1 MKKFYLAII
10 AFLLVITT
18 ILLNVPIKKANNKNT
33 EENSKVKK
41 YPYYKKEYKKRYKT
55 YQLLNPNLKFEKVII
70 KVNIGL
76 DQKPYTNTKP
86 ADKLNK
92 TNILVNKY
100 RSLNPEYTPN
110 NLVDLDPSYSRNGM
124 KLVKCAKDML
134 EIMVHEARKEGYDIR
149 VMSSYRSYQ
158 YQEKL
163 YNDYVAVDGKEE
175 ADAYSA
181 RPGFS
186 EHQTGLAVDI
196 DNNLLPYTSFEQ
208 TKTYTWMINN
218 CYKYGFILRYPKDKE
233 EITGYNYESWHY
245 RYVGKDIAKYIH
257 THNITFDE
265 YYIKFIDK
273 N

>member
-10 AFLLVITT
+10 VFLLVITP
-18 ILLNVPIKKANNKNT
+18 ILLNVPVKKANNKNI

-86 ADKLNK
+86 ADKLNE

-163 YNDYVAVDGKEE
+163 
-175 ADAYSA
+175 
-181 RPGFS
+181 
-186 EHQTGLAVDI
+186 
-196 DNNLLPYTSFEQ
+196 LL
-208 TKTYTWMINN
+208 KAI
-218 CYKYGFILRYPKDKE
+218 
-233 EITGYNYESWHY
+233 
-245 RYVGKDIAKYIH
+245 
-257 THNITFDE
+257 
-265 YYIKFIDK
+265 
-273 N
+273 

>member
-10 AFLLVITT
+10 VFLLVITP
-18 ILLNVPIKKANNKNT
+18 ILLNVPVKKANNKNI

-124 KLVKCAKDML
+124 KLVKFAKDML
-134 EIMVHEARKEGYDIR
+134 EIMVHDAKKEGYDIR

-175 ADAYSA
+175 ADTYSA

-186 EHQTGLAVDI
+186 EHQTGLAIDI

>member
-1 MKKFYLAII
+1 
-10 AFLLVITT
+10 
-18 ILLNVPIKKANNKNT
+18 
-33 EENSKVKK
+33 
-41 YPYYKKEYKKRYKT
+41 
-55 YQLLNPNLKFEKVII
+55 
-70 KVNIGL
+70 
-76 DQKPYTNTKP
+76 
-86 ADKLNK
+86 
-92 TNILVNKY
+92 
-100 RSLNPEYTPN
+100 
-110 NLVDLDPSYSRNGM
+110 
-124 KLVKCAKDML
+124 ML

-245 RYVGKDIAKYIH
+245 RYVGKDIAKYIR